1 MVINHSLTELLHVR
15 IGCLAGCQLSEIHL
29 GHSACRRLLREGLI
43 GGSESAGGFRPR
55 ASGRRWLRF
64 GSFRLRGLRFGWRRG
79 TLGSTECRHS
89 EGARQSGGK
98 NVTRHIDPP
107 ELPPSASQLPVS
119 RFQFLASR
127 FPLPAASFTLAARAV
142 GTTTETGAGSWKLI
156 TVSTPPQRALA
167 ASVGRQ
173 ACARSPRASIH
184 LARAGSTRGRETPM
198 SARRRL
204 WR

>member
-55 ASGRRWLRF
+55 ASVRRWLRF

-79 TLGSTECRHS
+79 TVGSTECRHS

-107 ELPPSASQLPVS
+107 ELPRVQVS
-119 RFQFLASR
+119 FQFLASS
-127 FPLPAASFTLAARAV
+127 FPFPAARFTLAARAV
-142 GTTTETGAGSWKLI
+142 GTTTETAGSWKLI
-156 TVSTPPQRALA
+156 TVSTPPRRALA
-167 ASVGRQ
+167 ASVERQ

-184 LARAGSTRGRETPM
+184 LARAG
-198 SARRRL
+198 
-204 WR
+204 